1 MNTRFIHSSNLY
13 DTCMHD
19 SNLGQI
25 MEVRYN
31 SMLLIKDVLFVVK
44 QDMQSLSVVQYVVIS
59 LCCHVE
65 GPEDVFSSLSNL

>member
-44 QDMQSLSVVQYVVIS
+44 QDMQSLSVVQYVFPFAAMLKVQRMCF
-59 LCCHVE
+59 L
-65 GPEDVFSSLSNL
+65 L